1 MTRLRPSHPRGLLL
15 ALVLGGSAGL
25 AMPTLGQSTSNE
37 YRLDGSGNLVQTK
50 PAATP
55 GTDEA
60 LIARA
65 RTDLAEERYAQ
76 AKAALDGF
84 LGVNERTS
92 NAFLA
97 EAYLLRG
104 DALTATG
111 NEYDALYDYE
121 RVIKDHAGSS
131 HFVTAVERELDIGV
145 RYANGLRR
153 KLLGMRILDSTEIA
167 EELLIRVQERLPGS
181 RLAER
186 AGIELADFYY
196 RERDLTMAVQAYD
209 LFIENYPSS
218 QYTQRAMQRR
228 IYATIGRFK
237 GPRYDS
243 SSLIDAKLLTRRFAS
258 LYPQA
263 AEEAGLTDGLI
274 ARLDESSA
282 ADMLETA
289 NYYFA
294 QDDEVSAR
302 YTLKRLVRMHPRT
315 QAAAR
320 AMKTLDERGW
330 GAKPAPASGDAGRDA
345 GGARGEQGP
354 GVEGPAGTVGTA
366 ENKDAAKP

>member
-1 MTRLRPSHPRGLLL
+1 MTRLRT
-15 ALVLGGSAGL
+15 AQAAGL
-25 AMPTLGQSTSNE
+25 ALALAAGQAALGQDGPSTSNE
-37 YRLDGSGNLVQTK
+37 YRLDASGNLVQTK

-55 GTDEA
+55 GSDEA
-60 LIARA
+60 LIAQA
-65 RTDLAEERYAQ
+65 RTDIAEERFAQ
-76 AKAALDGF
+76 AKTALDDF
-84 LGVNERTS
+84 LTANERTN

-104 DALTATG
+104 DTLTATG
-111 NEYDALYDYE
+111 DEYDALYDYE
-121 RVIKDHAGSS
+121 RVIKDHPGSP

-145 RYANGLRR
+145 RYAGGLKR

-209 LFIENYPSS
+209 LFIENYPNS
-218 QYTQRAMQRR
+218 QYTQKAMQRR

-243 SSLIDAKLLTRRFAS
+243 SSLIDAKILTRRFAS

-263 AEEAGLTDGLI
+263 AQEAGLTDGLI
-274 ARLDESSA
+274 ARLDESA
-282 ADMLETA
+282 GADMLETA

-302 YTLKRLVRMHPRT
+302 YVLKRLVRIHPKT
-315 QAAAR
+315 QAAAK
-320 AMKTLDERGW
+320 AMQTLEERGW
-330 GAKPAPASGDAGRDA
+330 APKPAQPVADAPA
-345 GGARGEQGP
+345 
-354 GVEGPAGTVGTA
+354 A
-366 ENKDAAKP
+366 ESNPESKPESKDAPKP